1 MKLQTA
7 YVISIAWMIRTYKHH
22 TNPYSVE
29 RSKDHLRYCF
39 YLQGDA
45 VPFFTLHVMRD
56 EGLIKEFVRFD
67 GKLKL
72 HRVGHP
78 AILLSDVT
86 VKNGTAPG
94 AYTNTST
101 ERCRRS
107 VCSLIR
113 IQSLFCGIKT
123 CQTNL
128 EQRKRLHLI
137 TYA

>member
-72 HRVGHP
+72 DRVGHP
-78 AILLSDVT
+78 AILLSDVDCQ
-86 VKNGTAPG
+86 KWDG
-94 AYTNTST
+94 S
-101 ERCRRS
+101 RS
-107 VCSLIR
+107 VHEPIDREVSTFG
-113 IQSLFCGIKT
+113 LFLNQNPVAI
-123 CQTNL
+123 L
-128 EQRKRLHLI
+128 WD
-137 TYA
+137 